1 VGRRAAIP
9 APAAALAVLLA
20 ACAGDAPT
28 RIEPPRFDACWS
40 EARADGAREAARR
53 HCAAHGRDARL
64 EAVVGWFACGA
75 QGAEHRATFACVP
88 P

>member
-1 VGRRAAIP
+1 MARRGATL
-9 APAAALAVLLA
+9 APAAGLAAFLA

-53 HCAAHGRDARL
+53 HCAAYGRDARL
-64 EAVVGWFACGA
+64 DAVVGWFACGA
-75 QGAEHRATFACVP
+75 QGAEELATFSCVP
-88 P
+88 R